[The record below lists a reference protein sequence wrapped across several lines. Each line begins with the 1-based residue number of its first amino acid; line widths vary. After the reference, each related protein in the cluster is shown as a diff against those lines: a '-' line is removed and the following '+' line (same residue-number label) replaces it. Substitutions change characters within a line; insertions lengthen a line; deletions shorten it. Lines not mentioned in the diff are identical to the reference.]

1 MNKREITDKFNKMFH
16 DHLKDHPETLP
27 FLDEGVVVY
36 RDTMLYH
43 GLDPKKES
51 DVWAFVI
58 GVLVGIG
65 VPIHRGHLKKDGD
78 YGSTYIA
85 TCLVLRELM
94 KNGK

>member
-1 MNKREITDKFNKMFH
+1 MNNREITDKLDKMFR
-16 DHLKDHPETLP
+16 DHLANHPETLP

-43 GLDPKKES
+43 GLDPKKGS

-65 VPIHRGHLKKDGD
+65 VPIHRGHLKENGA

-85 TCLVLRELM
+85 TCLVLRELL
-94 KNGK
+94 KNGE